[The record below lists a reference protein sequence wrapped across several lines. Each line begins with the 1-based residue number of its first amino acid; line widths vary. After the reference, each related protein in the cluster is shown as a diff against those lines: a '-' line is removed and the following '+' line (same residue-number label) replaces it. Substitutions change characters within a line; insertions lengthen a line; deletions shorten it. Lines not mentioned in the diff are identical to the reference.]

1 MTSVSQL
8 CVTVE
13 MDPPPGLALEDL
25 REMLTEHALQLADNG
40 EECFETT
47 DGSTD
52 YYLISDGVQDG
63 PLDQNHDCDVH
74 NYDKNHNR
82 IIKTYRG

>member
-13 MDPPPGLALEDL
+13 MDPPPGLAPTDL
-25 REMLTEHALQLADNG
+25 RRMLTKRALQLADSG
-40 EECFETT
+40 EEWFESI

-52 YYLISDGVQDG
+52 YYLIDDNVQDG